1 MKILEQLE
9 KQKKSLRKRLPRKK
23 NASRSTRMR
32 NCPLVRQYHKNKY
45 TEFETEGL
53 KLEVNSMLGELV
65 SARRETM

>member
-1 MKILEQLE
+1 LSSWKSKKRALE
-9 KQKKSLRKRLPRKK
+9 KDCPGKKTHPDRPG
-23 NASRSTRMR
+23 
-32 NCPLVRQYHKNKY
+32 CEIVQLVRQYHKNKY